1 MAALEEWTD
10 DSESEPEQMGEIP
23 DVSEDDEDDEVLEKP
38 KAPPKPEKP
47 PDDPTISKKTGRPKK
62 KLSQKQLD
70 ALAKGRANRDAG
82 RAQRKTIKQENEV
95 VKKKRREQAI
105 VKKAVRIKKREVMEE
120 AALELSSEGSEDELE
135 IKQVKR
141 AVAKKRAKKKVAA
154 KKTEQISTPAQ
165 PAFVF
170 Y

>member
-1 MAALEEWTD
+1 MASLDEDWTD
-10 DSESEPEQMGEIP
+10 DSEEEQIDEIP
-23 DVSEDDEDDEVLEKP
+23 DVSEDDELLVKP

-82 RAQRKTIKQENEV
+82 RAQRKTIKEENEV

-105 VKKAVRIKKREVMEE
+105 VKKAVRIKKKEIMEE
-120 AALELSSEGSEDELE
+120 AALELSSEESEDELE

-154 KKTEQISTPAQ
+154 KKTEQVSTPAQ

>member
-1 MAALEEWTD
+1 MASLEEWTD
-10 DSESEPEQMGEIP
+10 DSEEEQEQIDEIQ
-23 DVSEDDEDDEVLEKP
+23 DVSEDDEVLEKP

-70 ALAKGRANRDAG
+70 ALAKGRASRDAG
-82 RAQRKTIKQENEV
+82 RAMRKTIKEENEV

-154 KKTEQISTPAQ
+154 KKTEQVSTPAQ
-165 PAFVF
+165 PSFVF

>member
-1 MAALEEWTD
+1 M
-10 DSESEPEQMGEIP
+10 
-23 DVSEDDEDDEVLEKP
+23 
-38 KAPPKPEKP
+38 
-47 PDDPTISKKTGRPKK
+47 
-62 KLSQKQLD
+62 
-70 ALAKGRANRDAG
+70 
-82 RAQRKTIKQENEV
+82 
-95 VKKKRREQAI
+95 
-105 VKKAVRIKKREVMEE
+105 KKAVRIKKREVMEE

-154 KKTEQISTPAQ
+154 KKTEQVSTPAQ

>member
-1 MAALEEWTD
+1 MASLDEDWTD
-10 DSESEPEQMGEIP
+10 DSEQEQIDEIP
-23 DVSEDDEDDEVLEKP
+23 DVSEDDELLEKP

-82 RAQRKTIKQENEV
+82 RAQRKTIKEENEV

-105 VKKAVRIKKREVMEE
+105 VKKAVRIKKKEIMEE
-120 AALELSSEGSEDELE
+120 AALELSSEGREDELE

-154 KKTEQISTPAQ
+154 KKTEQVSTPAQ